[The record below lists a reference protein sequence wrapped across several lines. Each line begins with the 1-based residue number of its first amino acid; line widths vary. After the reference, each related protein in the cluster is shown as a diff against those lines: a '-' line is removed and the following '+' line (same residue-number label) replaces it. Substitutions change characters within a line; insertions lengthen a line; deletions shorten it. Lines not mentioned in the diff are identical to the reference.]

1 VSSRA
6 ASQTATERRV
16 RRLAQRRGLSLL
28 IAQKRNPKID
38 AHGGYMLRDDQTLAI
53 AFGNARY
60 DFSADLDEIEAWLE
74 EREKQQVKRS
84 GEG

>member
-1 VSSRA
+1 MSSRA

-28 IAQKRNPKID
+28 IAQKRNPKIEE
-38 AHGGYMLRDDQTLAI
+38 HGGYMLRDDATLAI

-74 EREKQQVKRS
+74 DGDEPGIGR
-84 GEG
+84 G